1 MISETTTDNK
11 NWMYVFPLKLKGD
24 LTVAI
29 RLLEVLG
36 LKPGEYR
43 FNSIGRIE
51 VSVDKEWDAFL
62 TDKIKELGFED
73 ILNGKAYSNE
83 AECEYDYILRDY
95 IGLDHVNDLYESI
108 KRDHKLNKIEVLRT
122 DINHLANTIKI
133 TYRIISNSK
142 INVVDYAVAL
152 AIYNRCFYSL
162 NSNGLPIMNIDAV
175 INSTTDKDV
184 KHNLKLLKN
193 MFL

>member
-1 MISETTTDNK
+1 MLIYIN
-11 NWMYVFPLKLKGD
+11 F
-24 LTVAI
+24 
-29 RLLEVLG
+29 
-36 LKPGEYR
+36 KP
-43 FNSIGRIE
+43 
-51 VSVDKEWDAFL
+51 
-62 TDKIKELGFED
+62 T
-73 ILNGKAYSNE
+73 
-83 AECEYDYILRDY
+83 
-95 IGLDHVNDLYESI
+95 
-108 KRDHKLNKIEVLRT
+108 
-122 DINHLANTIKI
+122 NTIKI

-152 AIYNRCFYSL
+152 AIYNRCCYSL